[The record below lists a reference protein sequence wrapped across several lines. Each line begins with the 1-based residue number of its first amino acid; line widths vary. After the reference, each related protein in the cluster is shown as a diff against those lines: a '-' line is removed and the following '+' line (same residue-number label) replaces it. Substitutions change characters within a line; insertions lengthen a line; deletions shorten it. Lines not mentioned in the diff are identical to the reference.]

1 MHGGSSGVCLVA
13 SGALYLSGVSGG
25 LLVASGKVGVR
36 RGFSILEF
44 PSGLR
49 DTLTRG
55 FWIIQMGQVVEVSGA
70 KKQRYRGTGL
80 HQISQGVHYFR
91 PEYNI

>member
-1 MHGGSSGVCLVA
+1 MHVGSSGVCLVA

-70 KKQRYRGTGL
+70 KKQRYRGCFE
-80 HQISQGVHYFR
+80 SDK
-91 PEYNI
+91 

>member
-1 MHGGSSGVCLVA
+1 VCLVA

-36 RGFSILEF
+36 GGFSILEF
-44 PSGLR
+44 PPRLR

-55 FWIIQMGQVVEVSGA
+55 FWIIKMGQFVEVLGA
-70 KKQRYRGTGL
+70 KKQRYGGTGL
-80 HQISQGVHYFR
+80 HQISKGVRRFR
-91 PEYNI
+91 AEHNI

>member
-1 MHGGSSGVCLVA
+1 MCLVA

-25 LLVASGKVGVR
+25 FLVASGKVGVR

-44 PSGLR
+44 PPGLR

-55 FWIIQMGQVVEVSGA
+55 FWIIQMGQFVEVLGA
-70 KKQRYRGTGL
+70 KKQRSGGTGL
-80 HQISQGVHYFR
+80 DQISRGVHYFR
-91 PEYNI
+91 PEHNI